1 MLVRARVALVLA
13 LTLVLASCR
22 VDIKLQI
29 DADDDGSG
37 RIAVTV
43 DLDSQVVNAVPGLI
57 SDLRVEDLLAG
68 GWTIEGPT
76 QINNGGIRVVLS
88 YEFESPDE
96 ATRALQQINGPN
108 GPLLDPILKRSVD
121 GRDVATTFDAT
132 LQFVGGV
139 EAFSDPELSSLIGS
153 APWQST
159 IDKLGVDPMQSVSFT
174 VVARLPGEIRKSTG
188 TEAEGGVVWAA
199 PVDGSSQTVVLG
211 TVDSKVDGGVWKTI
225 ATVVGVVLGAWLVV
239 MGLLILLVM
248 FARRRRGVTRQAPIR
263 RRPPPD
269 TPDA

>member
-1 MLVRARVALVLA
+1 VLVRVRVALVIA
-13 LTLVLASCR
+13 LTLVLAACR

-29 DADDDGSG
+29 DADDDGAG

-43 DLDSQVVNAVPGLI
+43 DLDSQVVSAVPGLI
-57 SDLRVEDLLAG
+57 EDLRVEDLLAS

-96 ATRALQQINGPN
+96 ATRALRQINGPN
-108 GPLLDPILKRSVD
+108 GPLLDPVLKRTVD
-121 GRDVATTFDAT
+121 GRDVATTFDAS
-132 LQFVGGV
+132 LQFIGGV
-139 EAFSDPELSSLIGS
+139 EAFSDPELSSLIGA

-159 IDKLGVDPMQSVSFT
+159 IDTMGVDPMQSVSFT
-174 VVARLPGEIRKSTG
+174 VLARLPGEIRKSTG

-199 PVDGSSQTVVLG
+199 PLDGSSQAVVLG
-211 TVDSKVDGGVWKTI
+211 TVETKVDGGVWKTI
-225 ATVVGVVLGAWLVV
+225 ATVVGIVLGVWLVL

-248 FARRRRGVTRQAPIR
+248 FARRRRGVSRRAPIR
-263 RRPPPD
+263 RRPSRD